1 MILEGTLRFVDVGMG
16 AWVLER
22 PGERVALLGKVP
34 RALLNRPVRVTGE
47 PHEGV
52 TAGMVG
58 RSALRVAHIEAI
70 ASE

>member
-34 RALLNRPVRVTGE
+34 RALVDQPVRVIGE
-47 PHEGV
+47 PHDGV

-58 RSALRVAHIEAI
+58 RSAVQVERIEPR
-70 ASE
+70 

>member
-1 MILEGTLRFVDVGMG
+1 MIVEGTLRFVDVGMG

-34 RALLNRPVRVTGE
+34 RALVDRAVRVVGE
-47 PHEGV
+47 RHDGV

-58 RSALRVAHIEAI
+58 QSALRVLEIEAI
-70 ASE
+70 GPR